1 MRILKL
7 ALLPILL
14 AMLPT
19 VPPWSMPASAY
30 TPAVDAAAGAFLI
43 AHRGAS
49 AYAPEHTIAAY
60 QLAMDQGADYVEQ
73 DLTLTKDGALICLHD
88 DTLERTT
95 DVEARFPDRAVTE
108 TAANGQPVKR
118 WYANDFTLAEIKTLD
133 AGSWFD
139 VRFAGARI
147 VTLDE
152 AIALT
157 KGKVGIFPELKSPG
171 RLNTRGGVDVERA
184 VADRLTTHGLV
195 GMQVKGR
202 PAVYLQS
209 FEEKSVRRLAEIL
222 PAVPR
227 TFLVG
232 DPKGAERWL
241 TPDGLR
247 EVKTFAT
254 AVSPSRPLI
263 EARPALVADAHAAGL
278 AVVPWTFRQPRGT
291 GAPERDAA
299 VAAMRR
305 FIIDLKVDGL
315 FTDNPDLFPR

>member
-1 MRILKL
+1 MKL
-7 ALLPILL
+7 LRFSLLPILL

-19 VPPWSMPASAY
+19 APPWSLPASASV
-30 TPAVDAAAGAFLI
+30 PSPDAAAGAFLV

-49 AYAPEHTIAAY
+49 AYAPEHTLAAY
-60 QLAMDQGADYVEQ
+60 RLAMAQGADYVEQ
-73 DLTLTKDGALICLHD
+73 DLTLTKDGVLVCLHD

-108 TAANGQPVKR
+108 RGADGRPVKR
-118 WYANDFTLAEIKTLD
+118 WYADDFTLAEIKTLD

-139 VRFAGARI
+139 AGFAGERI
-147 VTLDE
+147 VTLEE
-152 AIALT
+152 AIVLT
-157 KGKVGIFPELKSPG
+157 KGKVGIFPELKSPA
-171 RLNTRGGVDVERA
+171 RLNAREGVDVERA
-184 VADRLTTHGLV
+184 VADALTTHGLV
-195 GMQVKGR
+195 GAQVKGR

-227 TFLVG
+227 TFLIG
-232 DPKGAERWL
+232 DPKGAAKWL
-241 TPDGLR
+241 TPDGFR

-254 AVSPSRPLI
+254 AVSPARVLI
-263 EARPALVADAHAAGL
+263 EARPALVADAHAAGV
-278 AVVPWTFRQPRGT
+278 AVVPYTFRQARGT
-291 GAPERDAA
+291 GAAEREAA

-305 FIIDLKVDGL
+305 FVFDLQVDGL

>member
-1 MRILKL
+1 MTFPRLP
-7 ALLPILL
+7 LPIVL
-14 AMLPT
+14 AMLPLAL
-19 VPPWSMPASAY
+19 PWSTSMSTAAP
-30 TPAVDAAAGAFLI
+30 PPDAAAGAFLV

-49 AYAPEHTIAAY
+49 AYAPEHTLAAY
-60 QLAMDQGADYVEQ
+60 RLAMEQGADYVEQ
-73 DLTLTKDGALICLHD
+73 DLTLTKDGVLLCLHD

-108 TAANGQPVKR
+108 TDADGHPVKR
-118 WYANDFTLAEIKTLD
+118 WYANDFTLAEIETLD

-139 VRFAGARI
+139 PRFAGARI
-147 VTLDE
+147 ATLE
-152 AIALT
+152 AAIALT
-157 KGKVGIFPELKSPG
+157 KGKVGIFPELKSPA
-171 RLNTRGGVDVERA
+171 RLNARGGVDVERA
-184 VADRLTTHGLV
+184 VADLLTRHGLV
-195 GMQVKGR
+195 GAQVKGR

-227 TFLVG
+227 TFLIG
-232 DPKGAERWL
+232 DPKGAAKWL

-254 AVSPSRPLI
+254 AISPARALI

-278 AVVPWTFRQPRGT
+278 AVVPYTFRQARGT
-291 GAPERDAA
+291 GAPEREAA
-299 VAAMRR
+299 VGAMRR
-305 FIIDLKVDGL
+305 FVFELKVDGL